1 MLRSMT
7 GFGAARS
14 EADGV
19 YCSVELRSVNNKFFK
34 AQLRMPESLLAL
46 EADVE
51 SALARQ
57 LARGSVTAS
66 VRYDAEATSEG
77 SRIDQAV
84 FRRLLTEMHEATPPG
99 MREWCT
105 VDLSGLL
112 GVDGVMASD
121 PPEAIVERARETVL
135 TLVAEACTL
144 LISMREREGAALAA
158 DLEKHRLAIDERL
171 EVIRE
176 RAPLVVEQ
184 YQERLRQR
192 MMVLLQEVGAS
203 VSDEDLL
210 REVAVYAERTDIA
223 EEVVRLAGH
232 LDQLERLLLN
242 DGDQPVGRTLDF
254 LSQEMLREANTIA
267 SKCADVVISRNI
279 VEIKGAI
286 DRVKEQAANAE

>member
-51 SALARQ
+51 AALARQ

-66 VRYDAEATSEG
+66 VRYDAEATAEG
-77 SRIDQAV
+77 SRLDQAV
-84 FRRLLTEMHEATPPG
+84 FRRLLTEMYEATPDNARG
-99 MREWCT
+99 SCT
-105 VDLSGLL
+105 IDLSGLL

-135 TLVAEACTL
+135 GLVTEACAS

-176 RAPLVVEQ
+176 RAPFVVEQ

-242 DGDQPVGRTLDF
+242 NDDQPVGRTLDF